1 MRTLKLKDSE
11 KLRHNVRLTLK
22 RLQRPR
28 FFARSFLF
36 CSTLFFGYF
45 LIGLF
50 IRIIRFV
57 IYAFLYT
64 KGYSVALSCS
74 HITCSYQHDSAF
86 VLREFSLTCKSGMR
100 IALVGSNGA
109 GKSTLVKVLAG
120 HMTFQAGYVTF
131 DDYTIA
137 PNESLDVLTR
147 AGLCGFVHQDP
158 YTQCVSPSVFDTLA
172 FGPLNLGLSEQDV
185 HARVKEALE
194 FAHISHLAARML
206 DTLSGGEMQRVAF
219 AATLALHPR
228 YLVLDEAF
236 SQLDPISSQQLHA
249 TIERLVRTGFDG
261 APLGV
266 IEITHNA
273 QDLKYVDKVAVLYQ
287 GKIAAE
293 VSPSEFLSNPTL
305 QSYADFIDESA
316 YMRAMNMQNEVLL
329 AADACE
335 RRSQTTEA
343 RNEHERCAKSIG
355 ASYERPMRSQ
365 ATGARL
371 QPTGACLQPTGTP
384 ESHETRTQPTGAHND
399 RSTRTQPTLVVSNLV
414 PQLLGDAPSSRSIQS
429 DTSYNFSLYA
439 GELTLVV
446 GNSGSGKTTLALNLI
461 GACKPQQGS
470 VTLNGLPVALGDCAF
485 MFQRVEDQLF
495 CPTVLDEVTF
505 GLKNLGV
512 SCNDA
517 ARKAKKML
525 SLLGVSSDTF
535 ERNPY
540 QLSGGMRKRVGIA
553 AILALDKPVYILDEC
568 TSGLDGAGRRLVRR
582 VIRMLLDQH
591 KSVMVIT
598 HHMSEWEEIPHK
610 ILVVRDSVSL

>member
-1 MRTLKLKDSE
+1 M
-11 KLRHNVRLTLK
+11 
-22 RLQRPR
+22 
-28 FFARSFLF
+28 
-36 CSTLFFGYF
+36 
-45 LIGLF
+45 
-50 IRIIRFV
+50 
-57 IYAFLYT
+57 
-64 KGYSVALSCS
+64 ALCCS

-86 VLREFSLTCKSGMR
+86 VLHELSLTCKSGMR

-120 HMTFQAGYVTF
+120 HMPCQAGHVTL
-131 DDYTIA
+131 DDYTIT

-147 AGLCGFVHQDP
+147 ARLCGFVHQDP

-172 FGPLNLGLSEQDV
+172 FGPLNLGLSVQDV
-185 HARVKEALE
+185 HARVKEVLE
-194 FAHISHLAARML
+194 FAHISHLAGRML

-249 TIERLVRTGFDG
+249 TIEHLVKTGFDG

-273 QDLKYVDKVAVLYQ
+273 QDLTYVDKVAVLHQ

-316 YMRAMNMQNEVLL
+316 YMRAMNVQNEVLL

-335 RRSQTTEA
+335 RRSQATEA

-355 ASYERPMRSQ
+355 ASYERPMHPH
-365 ATGARL
+365 A
-371 QPTGACLQPTGTP
+371 TGACLQPTGTP
-384 ESHETRTQPTGAHND
+384 ERHETRTQPTGAHND
-399 RSTRTQPTLVVSNLV
+399 RSTRTQPTLVVSKLV
-414 PQLLGDAPSSRSIQS
+414 PRLLGDAPSSRSAQS
-429 DTSYNFSLYA
+429 AASYNFSLYP
-439 GELTLVV
+439 GELTVVV
-446 GNSGSGKTTLALNLI
+446 GSSGSGKTTLALNLI
-461 GACKPQQGS
+461 GACKPRQGS
-470 VTLNGLPVALGDCAF
+470 VTLNGLPVVLGDCAF

-505 GLKNLGV
+505 GLKNQGL

-517 ARKAKKML
+517 TRKAKKML
-525 SLLGVSSDTF
+525 SLLGVPADTF
-535 ERNPY
+535 ECNPY

-582 VIRMLLDQH
+582 AIRMLLDQH

-610 ILVVRDSVSL
+610 LLVVRDSVSL

>member
-1 MRTLKLKDSE
+1 
-11 KLRHNVRLTLK
+11 
-22 RLQRPR
+22 
-28 FFARSFLF
+28 
-36 CSTLFFGYF
+36 
-45 LIGLF
+45 
-50 IRIIRFV
+50 
-57 IYAFLYT
+57 
-64 KGYSVALSCS
+64 
-74 HITCSYQHDSAF
+74 
-86 VLREFSLTCKSGMR
+86 MR

-120 HMTFQAGYVTF
+120 HMPCQAGHVTF
-131 DDYTIA
+131 DNYTIT

-147 AGLCGFVHQDP
+147 ARLCGFVHQDP

-194 FAHISHLAARML
+194 FAHISYLAGRML

-219 AATLALHPR
+219 AATLALHPH

-236 SQLDPISSQQLHA
+236 SQLDPISSQQLHT
-249 TIERLVRTGFDG
+249 TIECLVRTGFDG

-305 QSYADFIDESA
+305 QSYADFIDESS
-316 YMRAMNMQNEVLL
+316 YMSVMSAQDPFIL
-329 AADACE
+329 ADNACE
-335 RRSQTTEA
+335 AQLLPTVAHAERTT
-343 RNEHERCAKSIG
+343 CI
-355 ASYERPMRSQ
+355 
-365 ATGARL
+365 
-371 QPTGACLQPTGTP
+371 
-384 ESHETRTQPTGAHND
+384 QPTGAHNEG
-399 RSTRTQPTLVVSNLV
+399 TQPTLVVSNLV
-414 PQLLGDAPSSRSIQS
+414 PRPLGDAASYRGNQS
-429 DTSYNFSLYA
+429 AASYNFSLYP

-446 GNSGSGKTTLALNLI
+446 GSSGSGKTTLALNLI

-505 GLKNLGV
+505 GLKNQGL

-517 ARKAKKML
+517 ARKAEKML

-610 ILVVRDSVSL
+610 LLMVRDSVTL

>member
-11 KLRHNVRLTLK
+11 KLGHNVRLTLK

-86 VLREFSLTCKSGMR
+86 VLRELSLTCKSGMR

-109 GKSTLVKVLAG
+109 GKSTLANVLAG
-120 HMTFQAGYVTF
+120 HVPFQAGHITL
-131 DDYTIA
+131 DGYTIA

-147 AGLCGFVHQDP
+147 ARLCGFVHQDP

-219 AATLALHPR
+219 AATLALHPH

-249 TIERLVRTGFDG
+249 TIEHLVRTGFDG

-273 QDLKYVDKVAVLYQ
+273 QDLTYVDKVAVLYQ

-305 QSYADFIDESA
+305 QSYADFIDESS
-316 YMRAMNMQNEVLL
+316 YMSVMSAQDPFIL
-329 AADACE
+329 ADNACE
-335 RRSQTTEA
+335 AQLLPTVAHAERTT
-343 RNEHERCAKSIG
+343 CI
-355 ASYERPMRSQ
+355 
-365 ATGARL
+365 
-371 QPTGACLQPTGTP
+371 
-384 ESHETRTQPTGAHND
+384 QPTGAHNEG
-399 RSTRTQPTLVVSNLV
+399 TQPTLVVSNLV
-414 PQLLGDAPSSRSIQS
+414 PRPLGDAASYRGNQS
-429 DTSYNFSLYA
+429 AASYNFSLYP
-439 GELTLVV
+439 GELTVVV
-446 GNSGSGKTTLALNLI
+446 GSSGSGKTTLALNLI

-470 VTLNGLPVALGDCAF
+470 VTLNGQPVVLGVCAF

-505 GLKNLGV
+505 GLKNQGL

-517 ARKAKKML
+517 KCKAKKML
-525 SLLGVSSDTF
+525 SLLGVPADTF
-535 ERNPY
+535 ECNPY

-568 TSGLDGAGRRLVRR
+568 TSGLDGSGRCLVRR

>member
-1 MRTLKLKDSE
+1 M
-11 KLRHNVRLTLK
+11 
-22 RLQRPR
+22 
-28 FFARSFLF
+28 
-36 CSTLFFGYF
+36 
-45 LIGLF
+45 
-50 IRIIRFV
+50 
-57 IYAFLYT
+57 
-64 KGYSVALSCS
+64 ALCCS
-74 HITCSYQHDSAF
+74 HITCSYQHDRAF
-86 VLREFSLTCKSGMR
+86 VLRELSLTCKAGMR

-120 HMTFQAGYVTF
+120 HMPFQAGHVTF
-131 DDYTIA
+131 DDYTIT

-147 AGLCGFVHQDP
+147 ARLCGFVHQDP

-172 FGPLNLGLSEQDV
+172 FGPLNLGLSAQDV

-194 FAHISHLAARML
+194 FAHISHLAGRML

-249 TIERLVRTGFDG
+249 TIERLVKTGFDG

-273 QDLKYVDKVAVLYQ
+273 QDLTYVDKVAVLHQ

-335 RRSQTTEA
+335 RRSQATEA
-343 RNEHERCAKSIG
+343 RNEYERCAKSIG
-355 ASYERPMRSQ
+355 ASYERPMRPHS
-365 ATGARL
+365 
-371 QPTGACLQPTGTP
+371 TGACLQPTGAHN
-384 ESHETRTQPTGAHND
+384 EGTQPTQHPQP
-399 RSTRTQPTLVVSNLV
+399 TQPTLVVSNLV
-414 PQLLGDAPSSRSIQS
+414 PRPLGDAASYRGNQS
-429 DTSYNFSLYA
+429 AASYNFSLYP

-446 GNSGSGKTTLALNLI
+446 GSSGSGKTTLALNLI

-505 GLKNLGV
+505 GLKNQGL

-517 ARKAKKML
+517 KCKAKKML
-525 SLLGVSSDTF
+525 SLLGVPADTF
-535 ERNPY
+535 ECNPY

-582 VIRMLLDQH
+582 AIRMLLDQH

-610 ILVVRDSVSL
+610 LLVVRDSASL

>member
-1 MRTLKLKDSE
+1 M
-11 KLRHNVRLTLK
+11 
-22 RLQRPR
+22 
-28 FFARSFLF
+28 
-36 CSTLFFGYF
+36 
-45 LIGLF
+45 
-50 IRIIRFV
+50 
-57 IYAFLYT
+57 
-64 KGYSVALSCS
+64 ALSCS

-86 VLREFSLTCKSGMR
+86 VLRELSLTCKAGMR

-109 GKSTLVKVLAG
+109 GKSTLVNVLAG
-120 HMTFQAGYVTF
+120 HVPFQAGHITL
-131 DDYTIA
+131 DGYTIA

-147 AGLCGFVHQDP
+147 ARLCGFVHQDP

-185 HARVKEALE
+185 HTRVKEALE
-194 FAHISHLAARML
+194 FAHISHLAGRML

-236 SQLDPISSQQLHA
+236 SQLDPISSQQLHT

-273 QDLKYVDKVAVLYQ
+273 QDLTYVDKVAVLYQ

-316 YMRAMNMQNEVLL
+316 YMRDINAQNEVLL
-329 AADACE
+329 ANDACE
-335 RRSQTTEA
+335 TRSQATEV
-343 RNEHERCAKSIG
+343 RNEHARRAETAGEFNERS
-355 ASYERPMRSQ
+355 MRSQ
-365 ATGARL
+365 ATGERA
-371 QPTGACLQPTGTP
+371 QSTGTP
-384 ESHETRTQPTGAHND
+384 EEP
-399 RSTRTQPTLVVSNLV
+399 STRTQSTLVVSKLV
-414 PQLLGDAPSSRSIQS
+414 PRPLGDAPSSRSIQS
-429 DTSYNFSLYA
+429 ETSYNFSLYA

-470 VTLNGLPVALGDCAF
+470 VTLNGRPVALGDCAF

-505 GLKNLGV
+505 GLKNQGL

-517 ARKAKKML
+517 ARKVKKML

-535 ERNPY
+535 ECNPY

-598 HHMSEWEEIPHK
+598 HHMSEWKEIPFH
-610 ILVVRDSVSL
+610 SLI

>member
-1 MRTLKLKDSE
+1 M
-11 KLRHNVRLTLK
+11 
-22 RLQRPR
+22 
-28 FFARSFLF
+28 
-36 CSTLFFGYF
+36 
-45 LIGLF
+45 
-50 IRIIRFV
+50 
-57 IYAFLYT
+57 
-64 KGYSVALSCS
+64 ALSCS

-86 VLREFSLTCKSGMR
+86 VLRELSLTCKAGMR

-109 GKSTLVKVLAG
+109 GKSTLVNVLAG
-120 HMTFQAGYVTF
+120 HVPFQAGHITL
-131 DDYTIA
+131 DGYTIA

-219 AATLALHPR
+219 AATLALHPH

-249 TIERLVRTGFDG
+249 TIEHLVKTGFDG

-273 QDLKYVDKVAVLYQ
+273 QDLTYVDKVVVLHQ

-316 YMRAMNMQNEVLL
+316 YMRAMNMQNEALL

-335 RRSQTTEA
+335 RRSQATEA

-355 ASYERPMRSQ
+355 ASYERPMRPHS
-365 ATGARL
+365 TGARL

-384 ESHETRTQPTGAHND
+384 EGHE
-399 RSTRTQPTLVVSNLV
+399 TRTQPTLVVSKLV
-414 PQLLGDAPSSRSIQS
+414 PRLLGGAPSSRSAQS
-429 DTSYNFSLYA
+429 AASYNFSLYP
-439 GELTLVV
+439 GELTVVV
-446 GNSGSGKTTLALNLI
+446 GSSGSGKTTLALNLI

-470 VTLNGLPVALGDCAF
+470 VMLNGRPVVLGDCAF

-505 GLKNLGV
+505 GLKNQGL

-582 VIRMLLDQH
+582 VIRILLDQH

-610 ILVVRDSVSL
+610 LLKVRDSVTL

>member
-1 MRTLKLKDSE
+1 MSHVKTPSKTS
-11 KLRHNVRLTLK
+11 
-22 RLQRPR
+22 
-28 FFARSFLF
+28 LF
-36 CSTLFFGYF
+36 CEVFFCWLDFIFRLLFNW
-45 LIGLF
+45 LIYSYNQ
-50 IRIIRFV
+50 IRNICL
-57 IYAFLYT
+57 LYT
-64 KGYSVALSCS
+64 KGYFVALSCS

-86 VLREFSLTCKSGMR
+86 VLRELSLTCKAGMR

-120 HMTFQAGYVTF
+120 HMPFQAGHVTF

-137 PNESLDVLTR
+137 PNESLDVPTR
-147 AGLCGFVHQDP
+147 VGLCGFVHQDP

-172 FGPLNLGLSEQDV
+172 FGPLNLGLSEQDA

-219 AATLALHPR
+219 AATLALHPH

-236 SQLDPISSQQLHA
+236 SQLDPISSQQLHT
-249 TIERLVRTGFDG
+249 TIECLVRTGFDG

-273 QDLKYVDKVAVLYQ
+273 QDLTYVDKVAVLHK

-293 VSPSEFLSNPTL
+293 VSPFEFLSNPTL
-305 QSYADFIDESA
+305 QAYSDFIDESA
-316 YMRAMNMQNEVLL
+316 YMRDINAQNDVLL
-329 AADACE
+329 ANDACE
-335 RRSQTTEA
+335 TRSQATEA
-343 RNEHERCAKSIG
+343 RNEHARRAETTEEFNERSMRPQAG
-355 ASYERPMRSQ
+355 ERAQS
-365 ATGARL
+365 
-371 QPTGACLQPTGTP
+371 TGTP
-384 ESHETRTQPTGAHND
+384 EEP
-399 RSTRTQPTLVVSNLV
+399 STRTQPTLVVSNLV
-414 PQLLGDAPSSRSIQS
+414 PQLLGDAPSSRSARS
-429 DTSYNFSLYA
+429 AASYNFSLYP

-446 GNSGSGKTTLALNLI
+446 GSSGSGKTTLALNLI

-505 GLKNLGV
+505 GLKNQGL

-517 ARKAKKML
+517 ARKAEKML

-610 ILVVRDSVSL
+610 LLMVRDSVTL

>member
-1 MRTLKLKDSE
+1 M
-11 KLRHNVRLTLK
+11 
-22 RLQRPR
+22 
-28 FFARSFLF
+28 
-36 CSTLFFGYF
+36 
-45 LIGLF
+45 
-50 IRIIRFV
+50 
-57 IYAFLYT
+57 
-64 KGYSVALSCS
+64 ALSCS

-86 VLREFSLTCKSGMR
+86 VLRELSLTCKSGMR

-109 GKSTLVKVLAG
+109 GKSTLVNVLAG
-120 HMTFQAGYVTF
+120 HVPFQAGHITL
-131 DDYTIA
+131 DGYTIA

-147 AGLCGFVHQDP
+147 ARLCGFVHQDP

-194 FAHISHLAARML
+194 FAHISYLAGRML

-219 AATLALHPR
+219 AATLALHPH

-236 SQLDPISSQQLHA
+236 SQLDPISLQQLHT
-249 TIERLVRTGFDG
+249 TIECLVRTGFDG

-305 QSYADFIDESA
+305 QSYADFIDESS
-316 YMRAMNMQNEVLL
+316 YMNVMSAQDPFIL
-329 AADACE
+329 ADNACE
-335 RRSQTTEA
+335 AQLLPTVAHTERTT
-343 RNEHERCAKSIG
+343 CI
-355 ASYERPMRSQ
+355 
-365 ATGARL
+365 
-371 QPTGACLQPTGTP
+371 
-384 ESHETRTQPTGAHND
+384 QPTGAHNEG
-399 RSTRTQPTLVVSNLV
+399 TQPTLVVSNLV
-414 PQLLGDAPSSRSIQS
+414 PRPLGDAASYRGNQS
-429 DTSYNFSLYA
+429 AASYNFSLYP

-446 GNSGSGKTTLALNLI
+446 GSSGSGKTTLALNLI

-505 GLKNLGV
+505 GLKNQGL

-517 ARKAKKML
+517 ARKAEKML

-610 ILVVRDSVSL
+610 LLMVRDSVTL

>member
-1 MRTLKLKDSE
+1 M
-11 KLRHNVRLTLK
+11 
-22 RLQRPR
+22 
-28 FFARSFLF
+28 
-36 CSTLFFGYF
+36 
-45 LIGLF
+45 
-50 IRIIRFV
+50 
-57 IYAFLYT
+57 
-64 KGYSVALSCS
+64 ALSCS

-86 VLREFSLTCKSGMR
+86 VLRELSLTCKSGMR

-109 GKSTLVKVLAG
+109 GKSTLVNVLAG
-120 HMTFQAGYVTF
+120 HVPFQAGHITL
-131 DDYTIA
+131 DGYTIA

-147 AGLCGFVHQDP
+147 ARLCGFVHQDP

-194 FAHISHLAARML
+194 FAHISYLAGRML

-219 AATLALHPR
+219 AATLALHPH

-236 SQLDPISSQQLHA
+236 SQLDPISSQQLHT
-249 TIERLVRTGFDG
+249 TIECLVRTGFDG

-273 QDLKYVDKVAVLYQ
+273 QDLKYVDKVAVLHQ

-316 YMRAMNMQNEVLL
+316 YMRAMNVQNEVLL

-335 RRSQTTEA
+335 RRSQATEA
-343 RNEHERCAKSIG
+343 RNEHARRAETTGEFNERS
-355 ASYERPMRSQ
+355 MRSQ
-365 ATGARL
+365 ATGERT
-371 QPTGACLQPTGTP
+371 QSTGTP
-384 ESHETRTQPTGAHND
+384 EEP
-399 RSTRTQPTLVVSNLV
+399 STRTQPTLVVSNLV
-414 PQLLGDAPSSRSIQS
+414 PQLLGDALSSRSIQS

-470 VTLNGLPVALGDCAF
+470 ITLNGRPVALGDCAF

-512 SCNDA
+512 SCKVA
-517 ARKAKKML
+517 MCRAKKML
-525 SLLGVSSDTF
+525 SLLGVPSDTF
-535 ERNPY
+535 ECNPY

-582 VIRMLLDQH
+582 AIRMLLDQH

-610 ILVVRDSVSL
+610 LLVVRDSVSL

>member
-11 KLRHNVRLTLK
+11 KLGHNVRLTLK

-45 LIGLF
+45 LIGSF

-64 KGYSVALSCS
+64 KGSSVALSCS

-86 VLREFSLTCKSGMR
+86 VLRELSLTCKSGMR

-109 GKSTLVKVLAG
+109 GKSTLVNVLAG
-120 HMTFQAGYVTF
+120 HVPFQAGHITL
-131 DDYTIA
+131 DGYTIA

-147 AGLCGFVHQDP
+147 ARLCGFVHQDP

-194 FAHISHLAARML
+194 FAHISYLAGRML

-219 AATLALHPR
+219 AATLALHPH

-236 SQLDPISSQQLHA
+236 SQLDPISSQQLHT
-249 TIERLVRTGFDG
+249 TIECLVRTGFDG

-305 QSYADFIDESA
+305 QSYADFIDESS
-316 YMRAMNMQNEVLL
+316 YMNVMSAQDPFIL
-329 AADACE
+329 ADNACE
-335 RRSQTTEA
+335 AQLLPTVAHTERTT
-343 RNEHERCAKSIG
+343 CI
-355 ASYERPMRSQ
+355 
-365 ATGARL
+365 
-371 QPTGACLQPTGTP
+371 
-384 ESHETRTQPTGAHND
+384 QPTGAHNEG
-399 RSTRTQPTLVVSNLV
+399 TQPTQHPQPTLVVSNLV

-470 VTLNGLPVALGDCAF
+470 ATLNGLPVALGDCAF

-505 GLKNLGV
+505 GLKNQGLF
-512 SCNDA
+512 CNNVT
-517 ARKAKKML
+517 RKAKKML
-525 SLLGVSSDTF
+525 SLLGVPSDTF

-591 KSVMVIT
+591 KSVMVVT
-598 HHMSEWEEIPHK
+598 HHISEWEEIPHK
-610 ILVVRDSVSL
+610 ILVVRNSVSS

>member
-11 KLRHNVRLTLK
+11 KLGHNVRLTLK

-74 HITCSYQHDSAF
+74 HITCSYQHNSAF

-219 AATLALHPR
+219 AATLALHPH

-249 TIERLVRTGFDG
+249 TIEHLVKTGFDG

-273 QDLKYVDKVAVLYQ
+273 QDLTYVDKVVVLHQ

-316 YMRAMNMQNEVLL
+316 YMRAMNMQNEALL

-335 RRSQTTEA
+335 RRSQATEA

-355 ASYERPMRSQ
+355 ASYERPMRPHS
-365 ATGARL
+365 TGARL

-384 ESHETRTQPTGAHND
+384 EGHE
-399 RSTRTQPTLVVSNLV
+399 TRTQPTLVVSKLV
-414 PQLLGDAPSSRSIQS
+414 PRLLGGAPSSRSAQS
-429 DTSYNFSLYA
+429 AASYNFSLYP
-439 GELTLVV
+439 GELTVVV
-446 GNSGSGKTTLALNLI
+446 GSSGSGKTTLALNLI

-505 GLKNLGV
+505 GLKNQGL

-517 ARKAKKML
+517 KCKAKKML
-525 SLLGVSSDTF
+525 SLLGVPADTF
-535 ERNPY
+535 ECNPY

-582 VIRMLLDQH
+582 AIRMLLDQH

-610 ILVVRDSVSL
+610 LLVVRDSASL

>member
-11 KLRHNVRLTLK
+11 KLGHNVRLTLK

-74 HITCSYQHDSAF
+74 HITCSYQHNSAF

-219 AATLALHPR
+219 AATLALHPH

-249 TIERLVRTGFDG
+249 TIEHLVKTGFDG

-273 QDLKYVDKVAVLYQ
+273 QDLTYVDKVVVLHQ

-316 YMRAMNMQNEVLL
+316 YMRAMNMQNEALL

-335 RRSQTTEA
+335 RRSQATEA

-355 ASYERPMRSQ
+355 ASYERPMRPHS
-365 ATGARL
+365 TGARL

-384 ESHETRTQPTGAHND
+384 EGHE
-399 RSTRTQPTLVVSNLV
+399 TRTQPTLVVSKLV
-414 PQLLGDAPSSRSIQS
+414 PRLLGDAPSSRSAQS
-429 DTSYNFSLYA
+429 AASYNFSLYP
-439 GELTLVV
+439 GELTVVV
-446 GNSGSGKTTLALNLI
+446 GSSGSGKTTLALNLI

-470 VTLNGLPVALGDCAF
+470 VTLNGQPVVLGVCAF

-505 GLKNLGV
+505 GLKNQGL

-517 ARKAKKML
+517 KCKAKKML
-525 SLLGVSSDTF
+525 SLLGVPADTF
-535 ERNPY
+535 ECNPY

-582 VIRMLLDQH
+582 AIRMLLDQH

-610 ILVVRDSVSL
+610 LLVVRDSASL

>member
-1 MRTLKLKDSE
+1 M
-11 KLRHNVRLTLK
+11 
-22 RLQRPR
+22 
-28 FFARSFLF
+28 
-36 CSTLFFGYF
+36 
-45 LIGLF
+45 
-50 IRIIRFV
+50 
-57 IYAFLYT
+57 
-64 KGYSVALSCS
+64 ALSCS

-86 VLREFSLTCKSGMR
+86 VLRELSLTCKSGMR

-109 GKSTLVKVLAG
+109 GKSTLVNVLAG
-120 HMTFQAGYVTF
+120 HVPFQAGHITL
-131 DDYTIA
+131 DGYTIA

-147 AGLCGFVHQDP
+147 ARLCGFVHQDP

-219 AATLALHPR
+219 AATLALHPH

-273 QDLKYVDKVAVLYQ
+273 QDLTYVDKVAVLYQ

-305 QSYADFIDESA
+305 QSYADFIDESS
-316 YMRAMNMQNEVLL
+316 YMSVMSAQDLFIL
-329 AADACE
+329 ADNACE
-335 RRSQTTEA
+335 AQLLPTVAHAERTT
-343 RNEHERCAKSIG
+343 CI
-355 ASYERPMRSQ
+355 
-365 ATGARL
+365 
-371 QPTGACLQPTGTP
+371 
-384 ESHETRTQPTGAHND
+384 QPTGAHNEG
-399 RSTRTQPTLVVSNLV
+399 TQPTLVVSNLV
-414 PQLLGDAPSSRSIQS
+414 PRPLGDAASYRGNQS
-429 DTSYNFSLYA
+429 AASYNFSLYP

-446 GNSGSGKTTLALNLI
+446 GSSGSGKTTLALNLI

-470 VTLNGLPVALGDCAF
+470 VTLNGRPVALGDCAF

-505 GLKNLGV
+505 GLKNQGL
-512 SCNDA
+512 SCNNA
-517 ARKAKKML
+517 MRRAKKML

-535 ERNPY
+535 GRNPY

>member
-1 MRTLKLKDSE
+1 M
-11 KLRHNVRLTLK
+11 
-22 RLQRPR
+22 
-28 FFARSFLF
+28 
-36 CSTLFFGYF
+36 
-45 LIGLF
+45 
-50 IRIIRFV
+50 
-57 IYAFLYT
+57 
-64 KGYSVALSCS
+64 ALSCS

-86 VLREFSLTCKSGMR
+86 VLRELSLTCKSGMR

-109 GKSTLVKVLAG
+109 GKSTLVNVLAG
-120 HMTFQAGYVTF
+120 HVPFQAGHITL
-131 DDYTIA
+131 DGYTIA

-147 AGLCGFVHQDP
+147 ARLCGFVHQDP
-158 YTQCVSPSVFDTLA
+158 YTQCASPSVFDTLA

-194 FAHISHLAARML
+194 FAHISYLAGRML

-219 AATLALHPR
+219 AATLALHPH

-236 SQLDPISSQQLHA
+236 SQLDPISSQQLHT
-249 TIERLVRTGFDG
+249 TIECLVRTGFDG

-305 QSYADFIDESA
+305 QSYADFIDESS
-316 YMRAMNMQNEVLL
+316 YMNVMSAQDPFIL
-329 AADACE
+329 ADNACE
-335 RRSQTTEA
+335 AQLLPTVAHTERTT
-343 RNEHERCAKSIG
+343 CI
-355 ASYERPMRSQ
+355 
-365 ATGARL
+365 
-371 QPTGACLQPTGTP
+371 
-384 ESHETRTQPTGAHND
+384 QPTGAHNEG
-399 RSTRTQPTLVVSNLV
+399 TQPTLVVSNLV
-414 PQLLGDAPSSRSIQS
+414 PRPLGDAASYRGNQS
-429 DTSYNFSLYA
+429 AASYNFSLYP

-446 GNSGSGKTTLALNLI
+446 GSSGSGKTTLALNLI

-470 VTLNGLPVALGDCAF
+470 VTLNGRPVALGDCAF

-505 GLKNLGV
+505 GLKNQGL
-512 SCNDA
+512 SCNNA
-517 ARKAKKML
+517 MRRAKKML

-535 ERNPY
+535 GRNPY

-591 KSVMVIT
+591 KSVMVVT
-598 HHMSEWEEIPHK
+598 HHISEWEEIPHK

>member
-1 MRTLKLKDSE
+1 M
-11 KLRHNVRLTLK
+11 
-22 RLQRPR
+22 
-28 FFARSFLF
+28 
-36 CSTLFFGYF
+36 
-45 LIGLF
+45 
-50 IRIIRFV
+50 
-57 IYAFLYT
+57 
-64 KGYSVALSCS
+64 ALSCS

-86 VLREFSLTCKSGMR
+86 VLRELSLTCKAGMR

-109 GKSTLVKVLAG
+109 GKSTLVNVLAG
-120 HMTFQAGYVTF
+120 HVPFQAGHITL
-131 DDYTIA
+131 DGYTIA

-172 FGPLNLGLSEQDV
+172 FGPLNLGLSKQDV

-194 FAHISHLAARML
+194 LAHISHLAGRML

-236 SQLDPISSQQLHA
+236 SQLDPISSQQLHT

-273 QDLKYVDKVAVLYQ
+273 QDLTYVDKVAVLYQ
-287 GKIAAE
+287 GKITAE
-293 VSPSEFLSNPTL
+293 VSPFEFLSNPTL
-305 QSYADFIDESA
+305 QSYADFIDESS
-316 YMRAMNMQNEVLL
+316 YMSVMSAQDPFIL
-329 AADACE
+329 ADNACE
-335 RRSQTTEA
+335 AQLLPTVAHAERTT
-343 RNEHERCAKSIG
+343 CI
-355 ASYERPMRSQ
+355 
-365 ATGARL
+365 
-371 QPTGACLQPTGTP
+371 
-384 ESHETRTQPTGAHND
+384 QPTGAHNEG
-399 RSTRTQPTLVVSNLV
+399 TQPTLVVSNLV
-414 PQLLGDAPSSRSIQS
+414 PRPLGDAASYRGNQS
-429 DTSYNFSLYA
+429 AASYNFSLYP

-446 GNSGSGKTTLALNLI
+446 GSSGSGKTTLALNLI

-505 GLKNLGV
+505 GLKNQGL

-535 ERNPY
+535 GRNPY

-582 VIRMLLDQH
+582 TIRMLLDQH
-591 KSVMVIT
+591 KSVMVVT
-598 HHMSEWEEIPHK
+598 HHISEWEEIPHK

>member
-1 MRTLKLKDSE
+1 M
-11 KLRHNVRLTLK
+11 
-22 RLQRPR
+22 
-28 FFARSFLF
+28 
-36 CSTLFFGYF
+36 
-45 LIGLF
+45 
-50 IRIIRFV
+50 
-57 IYAFLYT
+57 
-64 KGYSVALSCS
+64 ALSCS

-86 VLREFSLTCKSGMR
+86 VLRELSLTCKAGIR

-109 GKSTLVKVLAG
+109 GKSTLVNVLAG
-120 HMTFQAGYVTF
+120 HMPFQAGHITL
-131 DDYTIA
+131 DGYTIA

-194 FAHISHLAARML
+194 FAHISYLAGRML

-219 AATLALHPR
+219 AAMLALHPH

-236 SQLDPISSQQLHA
+236 SQLDPISSQQLHT

-316 YMRAMNMQNEVLL
+316 YMRAINARNEVLL
-329 AADACE
+329 ANDACE
-335 RRSQTTEA
+335 T
-343 RNEHERCAKSIG
+343 
-355 ASYERPMRSQ
+355 RSQ
-365 ATGARL
+365 ATGERA
-371 QPTGACLQPTGTP
+371 QSTGTP
-384 ESHETRTQPTGAHND
+384 EEP
-399 RSTRTQPTLVVSNLV
+399 STRTQPTLAVSNLV
-414 PQLLGDAPSSRSIQS
+414 PQLLGDALSSRSIQS

-470 VTLNGLPVALGDCAF
+470 ITLNGRPVALGDCAF

-512 SCNDA
+512 SCKVA
-517 ARKAKKML
+517 MCRAKKML
-525 SLLGVSSDTF
+525 SLLGVPSDTF
-535 ERNPY
+535 ECNPY

-610 ILVVRDSVSL
+610 ILVVRNSVSL

>member
-1 MRTLKLKDSE
+1 M
-11 KLRHNVRLTLK
+11 
-22 RLQRPR
+22 
-28 FFARSFLF
+28 
-36 CSTLFFGYF
+36 
-45 LIGLF
+45 
-50 IRIIRFV
+50 
-57 IYAFLYT
+57 
-64 KGYSVALSCS
+64 ALSCS

-86 VLREFSLTCKSGMR
+86 VLCELSLTCKAGMR

-120 HMTFQAGYVTF
+120 HMPFQAGHVTF

-147 AGLCGFVHQDP
+147 ARLCGFVHQDP

-172 FGPLNLGLSEQDV
+172 FGPLNLGLSAQNV
-185 HARVKEALE
+185 HARVNEALE
-194 FAHISHLAARML
+194 LAHISYLAGRML

-219 AATLALHPR
+219 AATLALHPH

-273 QDLKYVDKVAVLYQ
+273 QDLTYVDKVAVLYQ

-305 QSYADFIDESA
+305 QAYADFIDESS
-316 YMRAMNMQNEVLL
+316 YMSVMSAQDPFIL
-329 AADACE
+329 ADNACKTQPLSTVAHAE
-335 RRSQTTEA
+335 RTT
-343 RNEHERCAKSIG
+343 RI
-355 ASYERPMRSQ
+355 
-365 ATGARL
+365 
-371 QPTGACLQPTGTP
+371 
-384 ESHETRTQPTGAHND
+384 QPTGAHNEG
-399 RSTRTQPTLVVSNLV
+399 TQPTQPTLVVSNLV
-414 PQLLGDAPSSRSIQS
+414 PQLLGDTPSSRSIQS
-429 DTSYNFSLYA
+429 ETSYNFSLYA

-446 GNSGSGKTTLALNLI
+446 GSSGSGKTTLALNLI

-470 VTLNGLPVALGDCAF
+470 VTLNGRPVALGDCAF

-505 GLKNLGV
+505 GLKNQGL
-512 SCNDA
+512 SCKDA
-517 ARKAKKML
+517 KCKAKKML
-525 SLLGVSSDTF
+525 SLLGVPADTF
-535 ERNPY
+535 GRNPY

-591 KSVMVIT
+591 KSVMVVT
-598 HHMSEWEEIPHK
+598 HHISEWEEIPHK

>member
-11 KLRHNVRLTLK
+11 KLGHNVRLTLK

-109 GKSTLVKVLAG
+109 GKSTFVKVLAG
-120 HMTFQAGYVTF
+120 HMSFQTGHVTF

-147 AGLCGFVHQDP
+147 ARLCGFVHQDP
-158 YTQCVSPSVFDTLA
+158 YTQCISPSVFDTLA
-172 FGPLNLGLSEQDV
+172 FGPLNLGLSAHHV

-194 FAHISHLAARML
+194 FAHISHLAGRML

-219 AATLALHPR
+219 AATLALHPH

-261 APLGV
+261 APLGL

-273 QDLKYVDKVAVLYQ
+273 QDLTYVDKVAVLYQ

-305 QSYADFIDESA
+305 QAYSDFIDESA
-316 YMRAMNMQNEVLL
+316 YMRDINARNEVLL
-329 AADACE
+329 ANDACE
-335 RRSQTTEA
+335 TRSQATEA
-343 RNEHERCAKSIG
+343 RNEHARRADTTGEFNERSMW
-355 ASYERPMRSQ
+355 PQ
-365 ATGARL
+365 ATGERA
-371 QPTGACLQPTGTP
+371 QSTGTP
-384 ESHETRTQPTGAHND
+384 EEPSA
-399 RSTRTQPTLVVSNLV
+399 RTQPTLIVSNLV

-470 VTLNGLPVALGDCAF
+470 VTLNGLPVVLGDCAF

-505 GLKNLGV
+505 GLKNQGL

-517 ARKAKKML
+517 TRKAKKML
-525 SLLGVSSDTF
+525 SLLGVPADTF
-535 ERNPY
+535 ECNPY

-582 VIRMLLDQH
+582 AIRMLLDQH

-610 ILVVRDSVSL
+610 LLVVRDSVSL

>member
-11 KLRHNVRLTLK
+11 QLGHNVRLTLK

-45 LIGLF
+45 LIGSF

-64 KGYSVALSCS
+64 KGSSVALSCS

-86 VLREFSLTCKSGMR
+86 VLRELSLTCKSGMR

-109 GKSTLVKVLAG
+109 GKSTLVNVLAG
-120 HMTFQAGYVTF
+120 HVPFQAGHITL
-131 DDYTIA
+131 DGYTIA

-147 AGLCGFVHQDP
+147 ARLCGFVHQDP

-194 FAHISHLAARML
+194 FAHISYLAGRML

-219 AATLALHPR
+219 AATLALHPH

-236 SQLDPISSQQLHA
+236 SQLDPISSQQLHT
-249 TIERLVRTGFDG
+249 TIECLVRTGFDG

-305 QSYADFIDESA
+305 QSYADFIDESS
-316 YMRAMNMQNEVLL
+316 YMNVMSAQDPFIL
-329 AADACE
+329 ADNACE
-335 RRSQTTEA
+335 AQLLPTVAHTERTT
-343 RNEHERCAKSIG
+343 CI
-355 ASYERPMRSQ
+355 
-365 ATGARL
+365 
-371 QPTGACLQPTGTP
+371 
-384 ESHETRTQPTGAHND
+384 QPTGAHNEG
-399 RSTRTQPTLVVSNLV
+399 TQPTQHPQPTLVVSNLV

-470 VTLNGLPVALGDCAF
+470 ATLNGLPVALGDCAF

-505 GLKNLGV
+505 GLKNQGLF
-512 SCNDA
+512 CNNVT
-517 ARKAKKML
+517 RKAKKML
-525 SLLGVSSDTF
+525 SLLGVTSDTF

-591 KSVMVIT
+591 KSVMVVT
-598 HHMSEWEEIPHK
+598 HHISEWEEIPHK
-610 ILVVRDSVSL
+610 ILVVRNSVSS

>member
-1 MRTLKLKDSE
+1 MA
-11 KLRHNVRLTLK
+11 RLY
-22 RLQRPR
+22 
-28 FFARSFLF
+28 FH
-36 CSTLFFGYF
+36 YF
-45 LIGLF
+45 LITLF

-64 KGYSVALSCS
+64 KGSSVALSCS

-86 VLREFSLTCKSGMR
+86 VLRELSLTCKAGMR

-109 GKSTLVKVLAG
+109 GKSTLVNVLAG
-120 HMTFQAGYVTF
+120 HVPFQAGHITL
-131 DDYTIA
+131 DGYTIA

-194 FAHISHLAARML
+194 FAHISHLAGRML

-249 TIERLVRTGFDG
+249 TIESLVRTGFDG

-287 GKIAAE
+287 GKIDAE

-305 QSYADFIDESA
+305 QAYADFIDESS
-316 YMRAMNMQNEVLL
+316 YMSVMSAQDPFIL
-329 AADACE
+329 ADNACKTQPLSTVAHAE
-335 RRSQTTEA
+335 RTT
-343 RNEHERCAKSIG
+343 RI
-355 ASYERPMRSQ
+355 
-365 ATGARL
+365 
-371 QPTGACLQPTGTP
+371 
-384 ESHETRTQPTGAHND
+384 QPTGAHNEG
-399 RSTRTQPTLVVSNLV
+399 TQPTLVVSNLV
-414 PQLLGDAPSSRSIQS
+414 PRPLGDAASYRGNQS
-429 DTSYNFSLYA
+429 AASYNFSLYP

-446 GNSGSGKTTLALNLI
+446 GSSGSGKTTLALNLI

-505 GLKNLGV
+505 GLKNQGL

-517 ARKAKKML
+517 ARKAEKML

-610 ILVVRDSVSL
+610 LLMVRDSVTL

>member
-11 KLRHNVRLTLK
+11 KLGHNVRLTLK

-74 HITCSYQHDSAF
+74 HITCSYQHNSAF

-109 GKSTLVKVLAG
+109 GKSTLVNVLAG
-120 HMTFQAGYVTF
+120 HVPFQAGHITL
-131 DDYTIA
+131 DGYTIA

-147 AGLCGFVHQDP
+147 ARLCGFVHQDP

-194 FAHISHLAARML
+194 FAHISYLAGRML

-219 AATLALHPR
+219 AATLALHPH

-236 SQLDPISSQQLHA
+236 SQLDPISSQQLHT
-249 TIERLVRTGFDG
+249 TIECLVRTGFDG

-305 QSYADFIDESA
+305 QSYADFIDESS
-316 YMRAMNMQNEVLL
+316 YMNVMSAQDPFIL
-329 AADACE
+329 ADNACE
-335 RRSQTTEA
+335 AQLLPTVAHTERTT
-343 RNEHERCAKSIG
+343 CI
-355 ASYERPMRSQ
+355 
-365 ATGARL
+365 
-371 QPTGACLQPTGTP
+371 
-384 ESHETRTQPTGAHND
+384 QPTGAHNEG
-399 RSTRTQPTLVVSNLV
+399 TQPTQHPQPTLVVSNLV

-470 VTLNGLPVALGDCAF
+470 ATLNGLPVALGDCAF

-505 GLKNLGV
+505 GLKNQGLF
-512 SCNDA
+512 CNNVT
-517 ARKAKKML
+517 RKAKKML
-525 SLLGVSSDTF
+525 SLLGVTSDTF

-591 KSVMVIT
+591 KSVMVVT
-598 HHMSEWEEIPHK
+598 HHISEWEEIPHK
-610 ILVVRDSVSL
+610 ILVVRNSVSS

>member
-1 MRTLKLKDSE
+1 M
-11 KLRHNVRLTLK
+11 
-22 RLQRPR
+22 
-28 FFARSFLF
+28 
-36 CSTLFFGYF
+36 
-45 LIGLF
+45 
-50 IRIIRFV
+50 
-57 IYAFLYT
+57 
-64 KGYSVALSCS
+64 ALSCS

-86 VLREFSLTCKSGMR
+86 VLRELSLTCKSGMR

-109 GKSTLVKVLAG
+109 GKSTLVNVLAG
-120 HMTFQAGYVTF
+120 HVPFQAGHITL
-131 DDYTIA
+131 DGYTIA

-147 AGLCGFVHQDP
+147 ARLCGFVHQDP

-194 FAHISHLAARML
+194 FAHISHLAPRML

-219 AATLALHPR
+219 AATLALHPH

-273 QDLKYVDKVAVLYQ
+273 QDLTYVDKVAVLYQ

-305 QSYADFIDESA
+305 QSYADFIDESS
-316 YMRAMNMQNEVLL
+316 YMSVMSAQDPFIL
-329 AADACE
+329 ADNACE
-335 RRSQTTEA
+335 AQLLPTVAHAERTT
-343 RNEHERCAKSIG
+343 CI
-355 ASYERPMRSQ
+355 
-365 ATGARL
+365 
-371 QPTGACLQPTGTP
+371 
-384 ESHETRTQPTGAHND
+384 QPTGAHNEG
-399 RSTRTQPTLVVSNLV
+399 TQPTLIVSNLV

-429 DTSYNFSLYA
+429 AASYNFSLYP

-446 GNSGSGKTTLALNLI
+446 GSSGSGKTTLALNLI

-470 VTLNGLPVALGDCAF
+470 VTLNGRPVALGDCAF

-505 GLKNLGV
+505 GLKNQGL
-512 SCNDA
+512 SCNNA
-517 ARKAKKML
+517 MRRAKKML

-535 ERNPY
+535 GRNPY

-610 ILVVRDSVSL
+610 ILVVRNSASL

>member
-1 MRTLKLKDSE
+1 MPL
-11 KLRHNVRLTLK
+11 V
-22 RLQRPR
+22 
-28 FFARSFLF
+28 
-36 CSTLFFGYF
+36 
-45 LIGLF
+45 
-50 IRIIRFV
+50 
-57 IYAFLYT
+57 FLYA
-64 KGYSVALSCS
+64 KGSSVALCCS
-74 HITCSYQHDSAF
+74 HITCSYQYDRAF
-86 VLREFSLTCKSGMR
+86 VLRELSLTCKSGMR

-120 HMTFQAGYVTF
+120 HMPFQAGHVTL
-131 DDYTIA
+131 DDYTIT

-147 AGLCGFVHQDP
+147 ARLCGFVHQDP

-172 FGPLNLGLSEQDV
+172 FGPLNLGLSAQDV

-194 FAHISHLAARML
+194 FAHISHLAGRML

-249 TIERLVRTGFDG
+249 TIEHLVKTGFDG

-273 QDLKYVDKVAVLYQ
+273 QDLTYVDKVAVLHQ

-316 YMRAMNMQNEVLL
+316 YMRAMNIQNEVLL

-335 RRSQTTEA
+335 RRSQATGA
-343 RNEHERCAKSIG
+343 CNEHERRTKSIG
-355 ASYERPMRSQ
+355 AGYERPMRPQ
-365 ATGARL
+365 ATGERA
-371 QPTGACLQPTGTP
+371 QSTGTP
-384 ESHETRTQPTGAHND
+384 EEPSA
-399 RSTRTQPTLVVSNLV
+399 RTQPTLIVSNLV

-610 ILVVRDSVSL
+610 ILVVRNSVSL

>member
-11 KLRHNVRLTLK
+11 KLGHNVRLTLK

-74 HITCSYQHDSAF
+74 HITCSYQHNSAF

-219 AATLALHPR
+219 AATLALHPH

-249 TIERLVRTGFDG
+249 TIEHLVKTGFDG

-273 QDLKYVDKVAVLYQ
+273 QDLTYVDKVVVLHQ

-316 YMRAMNMQNEVLL
+316 YMRAMNMQNEALL

-335 RRSQTTEA
+335 RRSQATEA

-355 ASYERPMRSQ
+355 ASYERPMRPHS
-365 ATGARL
+365 TGARL

-384 ESHETRTQPTGAHND
+384 EGHETRA
-399 RSTRTQPTLVVSNLV
+399 QPTLVVSKLV
-414 PQLLGDAPSSRSIQS
+414 PRLLGGAPSSRSAQS
-429 DTSYNFSLYA
+429 AVSYNFSLYP
-439 GELTLVV
+439 GELTVVV
-446 GNSGSGKTTLALNLI
+446 GSSGSGKTTLALNLI

-470 VTLNGLPVALGDCAF
+470 VTLNGLPVVLGDCAF

-505 GLKNLGV
+505 GLKNQGL

-517 ARKAKKML
+517 TRKAKKML
-525 SLLGVSSDTF
+525 SLLGVPADTF
-535 ERNPY
+535 ECNPY

-582 VIRMLLDQH
+582 AIRMLLDQH

-610 ILVVRDSVSL
+610 LLVVRDSVSL

>member
-1 MRTLKLKDSE
+1 M
-11 KLRHNVRLTLK
+11 
-22 RLQRPR
+22 
-28 FFARSFLF
+28 
-36 CSTLFFGYF
+36 
-45 LIGLF
+45 
-50 IRIIRFV
+50 
-57 IYAFLYT
+57 
-64 KGYSVALSCS
+64 ALSCS

-86 VLREFSLTCKSGMR
+86 VLRELSLTCKSGMR

-109 GKSTLVKVLAG
+109 GKSTLVNVLAG
-120 HMTFQAGYVTF
+120 HVPFQAGHITL
-131 DDYTIA
+131 DGYTIA

-147 AGLCGFVHQDP
+147 ARLCGFVHQDP

-219 AATLALHPR
+219 AATLALHPH

-236 SQLDPISSQQLHA
+236 SQLDSISSQQLHA

-273 QDLKYVDKVAVLYQ
+273 QDLTYVDKVAVLYQ

-305 QSYADFIDESA
+305 QSYADFIDESS
-316 YMRAMNMQNEVLL
+316 YMSVMSAQDPFIL
-329 AADACE
+329 ADNACE
-335 RRSQTTEA
+335 AQLLPTVAHAERTT
-343 RNEHERCAKSIG
+343 CI
-355 ASYERPMRSQ
+355 
-365 ATGARL
+365 
-371 QPTGACLQPTGTP
+371 
-384 ESHETRTQPTGAHND
+384 QPTGAHNEG
-399 RSTRTQPTLVVSNLV
+399 TQPTLVVSNLV
-414 PQLLGDAPSSRSIQS
+414 PRPLGDAASYRGNQS
-429 DTSYNFSLYA
+429 AASYNFSLYP

-446 GNSGSGKTTLALNLI
+446 GSSGSGKTTLALNLI

-470 VTLNGLPVALGDCAF
+470 VTLNGRPVALGDCAF

-505 GLKNLGV
+505 GLKNQGL
-512 SCNDA
+512 SCNNA
-517 ARKAKKML
+517 MRRAKKML

-535 ERNPY
+535 GRNPY

-591 KSVMVIT
+591 KSVMVVT
-598 HHMSEWEEIPHK
+598 HHISEWEEIPHK

>member
-1 MRTLKLKDSE
+1 M
-11 KLRHNVRLTLK
+11 
-22 RLQRPR
+22 
-28 FFARSFLF
+28 
-36 CSTLFFGYF
+36 
-45 LIGLF
+45 
-50 IRIIRFV
+50 
-57 IYAFLYT
+57 
-64 KGYSVALSCS
+64 ALSCS

-86 VLREFSLTCKSGMR
+86 VLRELSLTCKSGMR

-109 GKSTLVKVLAG
+109 GKSTLVNVLAG
-120 HMTFQAGYVTF
+120 HVPFQAGHITL
-131 DDYTIA
+131 DGYTIA

-147 AGLCGFVHQDP
+147 ARLCGFVHQDP

-194 FAHISHLAARML
+194 FAHISHLAARMF

-219 AATLALHPR
+219 AATLALHPH

-249 TIERLVRTGFDG
+249 TIEHLVKTGFDG

-273 QDLKYVDKVAVLYQ
+273 QDLTYVDKVVVLHQ

-316 YMRAMNMQNEVLL
+316 YMRAMNMQNEALL

-335 RRSQTTEA
+335 RRSQATEA

-355 ASYERPMRSQ
+355 ASYERPMRPHS
-365 ATGARL
+365 TGARL

-384 ESHETRTQPTGAHND
+384 EGHE
-399 RSTRTQPTLVVSNLV
+399 TRTQPTLVVSKLV
-414 PQLLGDAPSSRSIQS
+414 PRLLGGAPSSRSAQS
-429 DTSYNFSLYA
+429 AASYNFSLYP
-439 GELTLVV
+439 GELTVVV
-446 GNSGSGKTTLALNLI
+446 GSSGSGKTTLALNLI

-470 VTLNGLPVALGDCAF
+470 VTLNGQPVVLGVCAF

-505 GLKNLGV
+505 GLKNQGL

-517 ARKAKKML
+517 KCKAKKML
-525 SLLGVSSDTF
+525 SLLGVPADTF
-535 ERNPY
+535 ECNPY

-568 TSGLDGAGRRLVRR
+568 TSGLDGAGRCLVRR

>member
-1 MRTLKLKDSE
+1 MLDFIF
-11 KLRHNVRLTLK
+11 RL
-22 RLQRPR
+22 
-28 FFARSFLF
+28 LF
-36 CSTLFFGYF
+36 NWLIYSYNQIRNIYLWSLLAKGYF
-45 LIGLF
+45 
-50 IRIIRFV
+50 
-57 IYAFLYT
+57 
-64 KGYSVALSCS
+64 VALSCS

-86 VLREFSLTCKSGMR
+86 VLRELSLTCKAGMR

-109 GKSTLVKVLAG
+109 GKSTLVNVLAG
-120 HMTFQAGYVTF
+120 HVPFQAGHITL
-131 DDYTIA
+131 DGYTIA

-147 AGLCGFVHQDP
+147 ARLCGFVHQDP

-194 FAHISHLAARML
+194 FAHISHLAGRML

-236 SQLDPISSQQLHA
+236 SQLDPISSQQLHT

-273 QDLKYVDKVAVLYQ
+273 QDLTYVDKVAVLYQ

-316 YMRAMNMQNEVLL
+316 YMRDINAQNEVLL
-329 AADACE
+329 ANDACE
-335 RRSQTTEA
+335 TRSQATEA
-343 RNEHERCAKSIG
+343 RNEHARRAETAGEFNERS
-355 ASYERPMRSQ
+355 MRSQ
-365 ATGARL
+365 ATGERA
-371 QPTGACLQPTGTP
+371 QSTGTP
-384 ESHETRTQPTGAHND
+384 EEP
-399 RSTRTQPTLVVSNLV
+399 STRTQSTLVVSKLV
-414 PQLLGDAPSSRSIQS
+414 PRPLGDAPSSRSARS
-429 DTSYNFSLYA
+429 AASYNFSLYA

-505 GLKNLGV
+505 GLKNQGL

-598 HHMSEWEEIPHK
+598 HHMSEWKEIPHK
-610 ILVVRDSVSL
+610 LLKVRDSVTL

>member
-1 MRTLKLKDSE
+1 M
-11 KLRHNVRLTLK
+11 
-22 RLQRPR
+22 
-28 FFARSFLF
+28 
-36 CSTLFFGYF
+36 
-45 LIGLF
+45 
-50 IRIIRFV
+50 
-57 IYAFLYT
+57 
-64 KGYSVALSCS
+64 ALSCS

-86 VLREFSLTCKSGMR
+86 VLRELSLTCKSGMR

-109 GKSTLVKVLAG
+109 GKSTLVNVLAG
-120 HMTFQAGYVTF
+120 HVPFQAGHITL
-131 DDYTIA
+131 DGYTIA

-147 AGLCGFVHQDP
+147 ARLCGFVHQDP
-158 YTQCVSPSVFDTLA
+158 YTQCISPSVFDTLA
-172 FGPLNLGLSEQDV
+172 FGPLNLGLSAHHV

-194 FAHISHLAARML
+194 FAHISHLAGRML

-236 SQLDPISSQQLHA
+236 SQLDPISSQQLHT

-316 YMRAMNMQNEVLL
+316 YMRAINARNEVLL
-329 AADACE
+329 ANDACE
-335 RRSQTTEA
+335 TRSQATEA
-343 RNEHERCAKSIG
+343 RNEHARRAETTGEFNERS
-355 ASYERPMRSQ
+355 MRSQ
-365 ATGARL
+365 ATGERT
-371 QPTGACLQPTGTP
+371 QSTGTP
-384 ESHETRTQPTGAHND
+384 EEP
-399 RSTRTQPTLVVSNLV
+399 STRTQPTLVVSNLV
-414 PQLLGDAPSSRSIQS
+414 PQLLGDALSSRSIQS

-470 VTLNGLPVALGDCAF
+470 ITLNGRPVALGDCAF

-512 SCNDA
+512 SCKVA
-517 ARKAKKML
+517 MCRAKKML
-525 SLLGVSSDTF
+525 SLLGVPSDTF
-535 ERNPY
+535 ECNPY

-610 ILVVRDSVSL
+610 ILVVRNSVSL

>member
-11 KLRHNVRLTLK
+11 KLGHNVRLTLK

-74 HITCSYQHDSAF
+74 HITCSYQHNSAF

-109 GKSTLVKVLAG
+109 GKSTLVNVLAG
-120 HMTFQAGYVTF
+120 HVPFQAGHITL
-131 DDYTIA
+131 DGYTIA

-147 AGLCGFVHQDP
+147 ARLCGFVHQDP

-194 FAHISHLAARML
+194 FAHISYLAARML

-219 AATLALHPR
+219 AATLALHPH

-236 SQLDPISSQQLHA
+236 SQLDPISSQQLHT
-249 TIERLVRTGFDG
+249 TIECLVRTGFDG

-316 YMRAMNMQNEVLL
+316 YMRAMNMQNEALL

-335 RRSQTTEA
+335 RRSQATEA

-355 ASYERPMRSQ
+355 ASYERPMRPHS
-365 ATGARL
+365 TGARL

-384 ESHETRTQPTGAHND
+384 EGHE
-399 RSTRTQPTLVVSNLV
+399 TRTQPTLVVSKLV
-414 PQLLGDAPSSRSIQS
+414 PRLLGGAPSSRSAQS
-429 DTSYNFSLYA
+429 AASYNFSLYP
-439 GELTLVV
+439 GELTVVV
-446 GNSGSGKTTLALNLI
+446 GSSGSGKTTLALNLI

-470 VTLNGLPVALGDCAF
+470 VTLNGQPVVLGVCAF

-505 GLKNLGV
+505 GLKNQGL

-517 ARKAKKML
+517 KCKAKKML
-525 SLLGVSSDTF
+525 SLLGVPADTF
-535 ERNPY
+535 ECNPY

-568 TSGLDGAGRRLVRR
+568 TSGLDGSGRCLVRR
-582 VIRMLLDQH
+582 VIRMLLEQH

>member
-1 MRTLKLKDSE
+1 M
-11 KLRHNVRLTLK
+11 
-22 RLQRPR
+22 
-28 FFARSFLF
+28 
-36 CSTLFFGYF
+36 
-45 LIGLF
+45 
-50 IRIIRFV
+50 
-57 IYAFLYT
+57 
-64 KGYSVALSCS
+64 ALSCS

-86 VLREFSLTCKSGMR
+86 VLRELSLTCKSGMR

-109 GKSTLVKVLAG
+109 GKSTLVNVLAG
-120 HMTFQAGYVTF
+120 HVPFQAGHITL
-131 DDYTIA
+131 DGYTIA

-147 AGLCGFVHQDP
+147 ARLCGFVHQDP

-194 FAHISHLAARML
+194 FAHISYLAGRML

-219 AATLALHPR
+219 AATLALHPH

-236 SQLDPISSQQLHA
+236 SQLDPISSQQLHT
-249 TIERLVRTGFDG
+249 TIECLVRTGFDG

-305 QSYADFIDESA
+305 QSYADFIDESS
-316 YMRAMNMQNEVLL
+316 YMSVMSAQDPFIL
-329 AADACE
+329 ADNACE
-335 RRSQTTEA
+335 AQLLPTVAHAERTTY
-343 RNEHERCAKSIG
+343 I
-355 ASYERPMRSQ
+355 
-365 ATGARL
+365 
-371 QPTGACLQPTGTP
+371 
-384 ESHETRTQPTGAHND
+384 QPTGAHNEG
-399 RSTRTQPTLVVSNLV
+399 TQPTLVVSNLV
-414 PQLLGDAPSSRSIQS
+414 PRPLGDAASYRGNQS
-429 DTSYNFSLYA
+429 AASYNFSLYP

-446 GNSGSGKTTLALNLI
+446 GSSGSGKTTLALNLI

-505 GLKNLGV
+505 GLKNQGL

-517 ARKAKKML
+517 ARKAEKML

-553 AILALDKPVYILDEC
+553 AILALDKSVYILDEC

-582 VIRMLLDQH
+582 VIRMLLDQY

-610 ILVVRDSVSL
+610 LLMVRDSVTL

>member
-1 MRTLKLKDSE
+1 M
-11 KLRHNVRLTLK
+11 
-22 RLQRPR
+22 
-28 FFARSFLF
+28 
-36 CSTLFFGYF
+36 
-45 LIGLF
+45 
-50 IRIIRFV
+50 
-57 IYAFLYT
+57 
-64 KGYSVALSCS
+64 ALSCS

-86 VLREFSLTCKSGMR
+86 VLRELSLTCKAGMR

-109 GKSTLVKVLAG
+109 GKSTLVNVLAG
-120 HMTFQAGYVTF
+120 HMPFQAGHITL
-131 DDYTIA
+131 DGYTIA

-219 AATLALHPR
+219 AATLALHPH

-273 QDLKYVDKVAVLYQ
+273 QDLTYVDKVVVLHQ

-316 YMRAMNMQNEVLL
+316 YMRAMNMQNEALL

-335 RRSQTTEA
+335 RRSQATEA

-355 ASYERPMRSQ
+355 ASYERPMRPHS
-365 ATGARL
+365 TGARL

-384 ESHETRTQPTGAHND
+384 EGHE
-399 RSTRTQPTLVVSNLV
+399 TRTQPTLVVSKLV
-414 PQLLGDAPSSRSIQS
+414 PRLLGGAPSSRSAQS
-429 DTSYNFSLYA
+429 AASYNFSLYP
-439 GELTLVV
+439 GELTVVV
-446 GNSGSGKTTLALNLI
+446 GSSGSGKTTLALNLI

-470 VTLNGLPVALGDCAF
+470 VTLNGQPVVLGVCAF

-505 GLKNLGV
+505 GLKNQGL

-517 ARKAKKML
+517 KCKAKKML
-525 SLLGVSSDTF
+525 SLLGVPADTF
-535 ERNPY
+535 ECNPY

-568 TSGLDGAGRRLVRR
+568 TSGLDGAGRCLVRR

>member
-1 MRTLKLKDSE
+1 M
-11 KLRHNVRLTLK
+11 
-22 RLQRPR
+22 
-28 FFARSFLF
+28 
-36 CSTLFFGYF
+36 
-45 LIGLF
+45 
-50 IRIIRFV
+50 
-57 IYAFLYT
+57 
-64 KGYSVALSCS
+64 ALSCS

-86 VLREFSLTCKSGMR
+86 VLRELSLTCKAGIR

-109 GKSTLVKVLAG
+109 GKSTLVNVLAG
-120 HMTFQAGYVTF
+120 HVPFQAGHITL
-131 DDYTIA
+131 DGYTIA

-147 AGLCGFVHQDP
+147 ARLCGFVHQDP

-194 FAHISHLAARML
+194 FAHISYLAGRML

-219 AATLALHPR
+219 AATLALHPH

-236 SQLDPISSQQLHA
+236 SQLDPISSQQLHT
-249 TIERLVRTGFDG
+249 TIECLVRTGFDG

-305 QSYADFIDESA
+305 QSYADFIDESS
-316 YMRAMNMQNEVLL
+316 YMSVMSAQDPFIL
-329 AADACE
+329 ADNACE
-335 RRSQTTEA
+335 AQLLPTVAHAERTT
-343 RNEHERCAKSIG
+343 CI
-355 ASYERPMRSQ
+355 
-365 ATGARL
+365 
-371 QPTGACLQPTGTP
+371 
-384 ESHETRTQPTGAHND
+384 QPTGAHNEG
-399 RSTRTQPTLVVSNLV
+399 TQPTLVVSNLV
-414 PQLLGDAPSSRSIQS
+414 PRPLGDAASYRGNQS
-429 DTSYNFSLYA
+429 AASYNFSLYP

-446 GNSGSGKTTLALNLI
+446 GSSGSGKTTLALNLI

-505 GLKNLGV
+505 GLKNQGL

-517 ARKAKKML
+517 ARKAEKML

-610 ILVVRDSVSL
+610 LLMVRDSVTL

>member
-1 MRTLKLKDSE
+1 M
-11 KLRHNVRLTLK
+11 
-22 RLQRPR
+22 
-28 FFARSFLF
+28 
-36 CSTLFFGYF
+36 
-45 LIGLF
+45 
-50 IRIIRFV
+50 
-57 IYAFLYT
+57 
-64 KGYSVALSCS
+64 ALSCS

-86 VLREFSLTCKSGMR
+86 VLRELSLTCKSGMR
-100 IALVGSNGA
+100 IALVGFNGA
-109 GKSTLVKVLAG
+109 GKSTLVNVLAG
-120 HMTFQAGYVTF
+120 HVPFQAGHITL
-131 DDYTIA
+131 DGYTIA

-147 AGLCGFVHQDP
+147 ARLCGFVHQDP

-219 AATLALHPR
+219 AATLALHPH

-273 QDLKYVDKVAVLYQ
+273 QDLTYVDKVAVLYQ

-305 QSYADFIDESA
+305 QSYADFIDESS
-316 YMRAMNMQNEVLL
+316 YMSVMSAQDPFIL
-329 AADACE
+329 ADNACE
-335 RRSQTTEA
+335 AQLLPTVAHAERTT
-343 RNEHERCAKSIG
+343 CI
-355 ASYERPMRSQ
+355 
-365 ATGARL
+365 
-371 QPTGACLQPTGTP
+371 
-384 ESHETRTQPTGAHND
+384 QPTGAHNEG
-399 RSTRTQPTLVVSNLV
+399 TQPTLVVSNLV
-414 PQLLGDAPSSRSIQS
+414 PRPLGDAASYRGNQS
-429 DTSYNFSLYA
+429 AASYNFSLYP

-446 GNSGSGKTTLALNLI
+446 GSSGSGKTTLALNLI

-470 VTLNGLPVALGDCAF
+470 VTLNGRPVALGDCAF

-505 GLKNLGV
+505 GLKNQGL
-512 SCNDA
+512 SCNNA
-517 ARKAKKML
+517 MRRAKKML

-535 ERNPY
+535 GRNPY

-591 KSVMVIT
+591 KSVMVVT
-598 HHMSEWEEIPHK
+598 HHISEWEEIPHK

>member
-1 MRTLKLKDSE
+1 M
-11 KLRHNVRLTLK
+11 
-22 RLQRPR
+22 
-28 FFARSFLF
+28 
-36 CSTLFFGYF
+36 
-45 LIGLF
+45 
-50 IRIIRFV
+50 
-57 IYAFLYT
+57 
-64 KGYSVALSCS
+64 ALCCS

-86 VLREFSLTCKSGMR
+86 VLHELSLTCKSGMR

-120 HMTFQAGYVTF
+120 HMPCQAGHVTF
-131 DDYTIA
+131 DNYTIT

-147 AGLCGFVHQDP
+147 ARLCGFVHQDP

-172 FGPLNLGLSEQDV
+172 FGPLNLGLSVQDV
-185 HARVKEALE
+185 HPRVKEVLE
-194 FAHISHLAARML
+194 FAHISHLAGRML

-249 TIERLVRTGFDG
+249 TIEHLVKTGFDG

-273 QDLKYVDKVAVLYQ
+273 QDLTYVDKVAVLHQ

-316 YMRAMNMQNEVLL
+316 YMRAMNIQNEVLL

-335 RRSQTTEA
+335 RRSQATGA
-343 RNEHERCAKSIG
+343 CNEHERRTKSIG
-355 ASYERPMRSQ
+355 AGYERPMRPHS
-365 ATGARL
+365 TGAF
-371 QPTGACLQPTGTP
+371 LQPTGTP
-384 ESHETRTQPTGAHND
+384 EGHETRIQPTQPSQH
-399 RSTRTQPTLVVSNLV
+399 TLVVSKLV
-414 PQLLGDAPSSRSIQS
+414 PRLLGDAPSSRSAQS
-429 DTSYNFSLYA
+429 AVSYNFSLYP
-439 GELTLVV
+439 GELTVVV
-446 GNSGSGKTTLALNLI
+446 GSSGSGKTTLALNLI

-470 VTLNGLPVALGDCAF
+470 VTLNGLPVVLGDCAF

-505 GLKNLGV
+505 GLKNQGL

-517 ARKAKKML
+517 TRKAKKML
-525 SLLGVSSDTF
+525 SLLGVPADTF
-535 ERNPY
+535 ECNPY

-582 VIRMLLDQH
+582 AIRMLLDQH

-610 ILVVRDSVSL
+610 LLVVRDSVSL

>member
-1 MRTLKLKDSE
+1 M
-11 KLRHNVRLTLK
+11 
-22 RLQRPR
+22 
-28 FFARSFLF
+28 
-36 CSTLFFGYF
+36 
-45 LIGLF
+45 
-50 IRIIRFV
+50 
-57 IYAFLYT
+57 
-64 KGYSVALSCS
+64 ALCCS
-74 HITCSYQHDSAF
+74 HITCSYQHNSAF

-219 AATLALHPR
+219 AATLALHPH

-249 TIERLVRTGFDG
+249 TIEHLVKTGFDG

-273 QDLKYVDKVAVLYQ
+273 QDLTYVDKVVVLHQ

-316 YMRAMNMQNEVLL
+316 YMRAMNMQNEALL

-335 RRSQTTEA
+335 RRSQATEA

-365 ATGARL
+365 ATGERA
-371 QPTGACLQPTGTP
+371 QSTGTTEEP
-384 ESHETRTQPTGAHND
+384 
-399 RSTRTQPTLVVSNLV
+399 STRTQPTLVVSKLV
-414 PQLLGDAPSSRSIQS
+414 PRPLGDAASYRGNQS
-429 DTSYNFSLYA
+429 AASYNFSLYP

-446 GNSGSGKTTLALNLI
+446 GSSGSGKTTLALNLI

-505 GLKNLGV
+505 GLKNQGL

-517 ARKAKKML
+517 ARKAEKML

-610 ILVVRDSVSL
+610 LLMVRDSVTL

>member
-1 MRTLKLKDSE
+1 M
-11 KLRHNVRLTLK
+11 
-22 RLQRPR
+22 
-28 FFARSFLF
+28 
-36 CSTLFFGYF
+36 
-45 LIGLF
+45 
-50 IRIIRFV
+50 
-57 IYAFLYT
+57 
-64 KGYSVALSCS
+64 ALSCS

-86 VLREFSLTCKSGMR
+86 VLRELSLTCKSGMR

-109 GKSTLVKVLAG
+109 GKSTLVNVLAG
-120 HMTFQAGYVTF
+120 HVPFQAGHITL
-131 DDYTIA
+131 DGYTIA

-147 AGLCGFVHQDP
+147 ARLCGFVHQDP

-194 FAHISHLAARML
+194 FAHISYLAGRML

-219 AATLALHPR
+219 AATLALHPH

-236 SQLDPISSQQLHA
+236 SQLDPISSQQLHT
-249 TIERLVRTGFDG
+249 TIECLVRTGFDG

-335 RRSQTTEA
+335 RRSQATEA
-343 RNEHERCAKSIG
+343 RNEYERCAKSIG
-355 ASYERPMRSQ
+355 ASYERPMRPHS
-365 ATGARL
+365 
-371 QPTGACLQPTGTP
+371 TGACLQPTGAHN
-384 ESHETRTQPTGAHND
+384 EGTQPTQHPQP
-399 RSTRTQPTLVVSNLV
+399 TQPTLVVSNLV
-414 PQLLGDAPSSRSIQS
+414 PRPLGDAASYPGNQS
-429 DTSYNFSLYA
+429 TASYNFSLYP

-446 GNSGSGKTTLALNLI
+446 GSSGSGKTTLALNLI

-505 GLKNLGV
+505 GLKNQGL

-517 ARKAKKML
+517 KCKAKKML
-525 SLLGVSSDTF
+525 SLLGVPADTF
-535 ERNPY
+535 ECNPY

-582 VIRMLLDQH
+582 AIRMLLDQH

-610 ILVVRDSVSL
+610 LLVVRDSASL

>member
-1 MRTLKLKDSE
+1 M
-11 KLRHNVRLTLK
+11 
-22 RLQRPR
+22 
-28 FFARSFLF
+28 
-36 CSTLFFGYF
+36 
-45 LIGLF
+45 
-50 IRIIRFV
+50 
-57 IYAFLYT
+57 
-64 KGYSVALSCS
+64 ALCCS
-74 HITCSYQHDSAF
+74 HITCSYLHDSAF
-86 VLREFSLTCKSGMR
+86 VLHELSLTCKSGMR

-120 HMTFQAGYVTF
+120 HMPFQAGHVTF
-131 DDYTIA
+131 DNYTIT

-147 AGLCGFVHQDP
+147 ARLCGFVHQDP
-158 YTQCVSPSVFDTLA
+158 YTQCISPSVFDTLA
-172 FGPLNLGLSEQDV
+172 FGPLNLGLSVQDV
-185 HARVKEALE
+185 HARVKEVLE
-194 FAHISHLAARML
+194 FAHISHLAGRML

-249 TIERLVRTGFDG
+249 TIEHLVKTGFDG

-273 QDLKYVDKVAVLYQ
+273 QDLTYVDKVVVLHQ

-305 QSYADFIDESA
+305 QSYADFIDESS
-316 YMRAMNMQNEVLL
+316 YMSVMSAQDPFIL
-329 AADACE
+329 ADNACE
-335 RRSQTTEA
+335 AQLLPTVAHAERTT
-343 RNEHERCAKSIG
+343 CIQS
-355 ASYERPMRSQ
+355 
-365 ATGARL
+365 TGAHNE
-371 QPTGACLQPTGTP
+371 GT
-384 ESHETRTQPTGAHND
+384 TCIQPTGAHNEG
-399 RSTRTQPTLVVSNLV
+399 TQLTQPTQHPQPTLVVSKLV
-414 PQLLGDAPSSRSIQS
+414 PQLLGDTPSSRSAQS
-429 DTSYNFSLYA
+429 AVSYDFSLYP
-439 GELTLVV
+439 GELTVVV
-446 GNSGSGKTTLALNLI
+446 GSSGSGKTTLALNLI

-505 GLKNLGV
+505 GLKNQGL

-517 ARKAKKML
+517 KCKAKKML
-525 SLLGVSSDTF
+525 SLLGVPADTF
-535 ERNPY
+535 ECNPY

-582 VIRMLLDQH
+582 AICMLLDQH

-610 ILVVRDSVSL
+610 LLVVRDSASL

>member
-11 KLRHNVRLTLK
+11 KLGHNVRLTLK
-22 RLQRPR
+22 RLKRPR

-74 HITCSYQHDSAF
+74 HITCSYQHNSAF

-219 AATLALHPR
+219 AATLALHPH

-249 TIERLVRTGFDG
+249 TIEHLVKTGFDG

-273 QDLKYVDKVAVLYQ
+273 QDLTYVDKVVVLHQ

-316 YMRAMNMQNEVLL
+316 YMRAMNMQNEALL

-335 RRSQTTEA
+335 RRSQATEA

-355 ASYERPMRSQ
+355 ASYERPMRPHS
-365 ATGARL
+365 TGARL

-384 ESHETRTQPTGAHND
+384 EGHE
-399 RSTRTQPTLVVSNLV
+399 TRTQPTLVVSKLV
-414 PQLLGDAPSSRSIQS
+414 PRLLGGAPSSRSAQS
-429 DTSYNFSLYA
+429 AASYNFSLYP
-439 GELTLVV
+439 GELTVVV
-446 GNSGSGKTTLALNLI
+446 GSSGSGKTTLALNLI

-470 VTLNGLPVALGDCAF
+470 VTLNGQPVVLGVCAF

-505 GLKNLGV
+505 GLKNQGL

-517 ARKAKKML
+517 KCKAKKML
-525 SLLGVSSDTF
+525 SLLGVPADTF
-535 ERNPY
+535 ECNPY

-568 TSGLDGAGRRLVRR
+568 TSGLDGAGRCLVRR

-591 KSVMVIT
+591 KSVMVVT

>member
-1 MRTLKLKDSE
+1 M
-11 KLRHNVRLTLK
+11 
-22 RLQRPR
+22 
-28 FFARSFLF
+28 
-36 CSTLFFGYF
+36 
-45 LIGLF
+45 
-50 IRIIRFV
+50 
-57 IYAFLYT
+57 
-64 KGYSVALSCS
+64 ALSCS
-74 HITCSYQHDSAF
+74 HITCSYQHDRAF
-86 VLREFSLTCKSGMR
+86 VLRELSLTCKSGMR

-120 HMTFQAGYVTF
+120 HMPFQTGHVTF
-131 DDYTIA
+131 DDYTIT
-137 PNESLDVLTR
+137 PNESLDVLTHAR
-147 AGLCGFVHQDP
+147 LCGFVHQDP

-185 HARVKEALE
+185 RARVKEALE
-194 FAHISHLAARML
+194 FAHISHLAGRML

-249 TIERLVRTGFDG
+249 TIEHLVKTGFDG

-273 QDLKYVDKVAVLYQ
+273 QDLTYVDKVAVLHQ

-316 YMRAMNMQNEVLL
+316 YMRTMNMQNEVLL
-329 AADACE
+329 AADTCE
-335 RRSQTTEA
+335 RRSQATEA
-343 RNEHERCAKSIG
+343 HNECI
-355 ASYERPMRSQ
+355 
-365 ATGARL
+365 
-371 QPTGACLQPTGTP
+371 TP
-384 ESHETRTQPTGAHND
+384 SQPTGAHND
-399 RSTRTQPTLVVSNLV
+399 RSTRTQPTLVVSKLV
-414 PQLLGDAPSSRSIQS
+414 PRLLGDAPSSRSAQS
-429 DTSYNFSLYA
+429 AASYNFSLYP
-439 GELTLVV
+439 GELTVVV
-446 GNSGSGKTTLALNLI
+446 GSSGSGKTTLALNLI

-470 VTLNGLPVALGDCAF
+470 VTLNGLPVVLGDCAF

-505 GLKNLGV
+505 GLKNQGL

-517 ARKAKKML
+517 TRKAKKML
-525 SLLGVSSDTF
+525 SLLGVPADTF
-535 ERNPY
+535 ECNPY

-582 VIRMLLDQH
+582 AIRMLLDQH

-610 ILVVRDSVSL
+610 LLVVRDSVSL